1 MFIKDPTEEL
11 IRSYNAEI
19 NELKEALVKRKGGST
34 MKI

>member
-1 MFIKDPTEEL
+1 MKDPTEEL

-19 NELKEALVKRKGGST
+19 NELKEALIKKGGST

>member
-1 MFIKDPTEEL
+1 MKDTTKEL

-19 NELKEALVKRKGGST
+19 NELKEALIKRKGGST